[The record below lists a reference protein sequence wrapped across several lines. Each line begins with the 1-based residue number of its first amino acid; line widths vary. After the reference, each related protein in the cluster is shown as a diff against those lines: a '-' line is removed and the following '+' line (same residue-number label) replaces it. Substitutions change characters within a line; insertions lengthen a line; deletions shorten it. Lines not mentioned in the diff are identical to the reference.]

1 MNALKRLT
9 LVHSDTINQYPKS
22 STVHLRRFPPGQL
35 TACPAPAT
43 GECYTYNLF
52 NQLRTVT
59 MKRGTTT
66 QTRTFNYNT
75 LFQLTSMVQPESG
88 TTSYTYWTD
97 GQIRTKTDAKGN
109 VTTYVR
115 DGYGRMGAIYRKPSG
130 ATVDDP
136 TQTTMYGYD
145 TGVNA
150 QGRLSSVAVG
160 AATET
165 YEYTVGGLVSKKS
178 VAFPNNDTP
187 LEAVYAYDTLGR
199 MISLKYPDVYNSSG
213 AVAEVGRTLGYQ
225 YVDPMGPQ
233 KLTDSIYTSPG
244 WRVTSQRNAAGQLTQ
259 MVVYQPNGTSETE
272 TFSYNSLGQL
282 TQSSGRGS
290 NIEYRYSTTGNDGR
304 ITSRKDNISGEEVS
318 YTYDQLGRLI
328 AAATTG
334 PEWGLTRAYD
344 GFGNRLRQ
352 EVTKGGR
359 AAVFS
364 VDPAT
369 NRLNG
374 GGVTY
379 DANGS
384 IESFGTGAGT
394 AAYDVDNR
402 MVSMSLGASNVERYA
417 YSAANQRIQVTR
429 ANGTVETFF
438 YGLAGE
444 LLGVYQRGTNAN
456 GHKYFSSASIRVWFA
471 GRLIS
476 SGANS
481 VVTDRLGSVVKD
493 GSEAL
498 RYFPY
503 GDQNPA
509 STAENREKFATYTR
523 DGFSGL
529 DYAQNRYYSPQF
541 GRFTTADP
549 FSNSADYSRPQS
561 MNRYNY
567 VESDPANGVDPTG
580 LLAAPLAAPPPEWP
594 TIKWYAYLERITTT
608 ILAQRT
614 VSTTLDT
621 INQHCK
627 DLFNS
632 TLIPASGPGPQQTLY
647 NALANSIKTT
657 WFYEAEGP
665 EGYLTLAEATG
676 LRFAGSMTVHD
687 WAMRSYQVGDTA
699 ITMNYRNST
708 NDPFQSIPHVVLFSS
723 YFELSTAA
731 RGLVLLHELL
741 HVVLNTHDQIISALQ
756 IPDSYIKDSGPSI
769 GITKWL
775 EKGCQ

>member
-1 MNALKRLT
+1 MNESNPAGGAD
-9 LVHSDTINQYPKS
+9 LVT
-22 STVHLRRFPPGQL
+22 T
-35 TACPAPAT
+35 
-43 GECYTYNLF
+43 YTYNLF
-52 NQLRTVT
+52 NQPLTVT
-59 MKRGTTT
+59 MTRGTTT
-66 QTRTFNYNT
+66 QTRTFTYNT
-75 LFQLTSMVQPESG
+75 PFLLTSVAEPETG
-88 TTSYTYWTD
+88 TATYTYWTD

-115 DGYGRMGAIYRKPSG
+115 DGYGRPSTIYRKPAG

-136 TQTTMYGYD
+136 TQTTTYGYD

-150 QGRLSSVAVG
+150 QGRLSSVVVG

-165 YEYTVGGLVSKKS
+165 YEYSVGGLVTRKG
-178 VAFPNNDTP
+178 VAFPNNDAP
-187 LEAVYAYDTLGR
+187 LEAVYTYDTLGR
-199 MISLKYPDVYNSSG
+199 MTSMKYPDVYNGNG

-233 KLTDSIYTSPG
+233 KLTDSTYASPG
-244 WRVTSQRNAAGQLTQ
+244 WRVTAQRNSAGQLTQ
-259 MVVYQPNGTSETE
+259 MVVYQANGTSETE
-272 TFSYNSLGQL
+272 TFTYNSLGQL
-282 TQSSGRGS
+282 TQASGRGS
-290 NIEYRYSTTGNDGR
+290 NIEYRYSATGNDGR
-304 ITSRKDNISGEEVS
+304 ITSRKDNISGDEVS

-334 PEWGLTRAYD
+334 PEWGLTWAYD

-359 AAVFS
+359 AAVYS

-374 GGVTY
+374 GGATY
-379 DANGS
+379 DPNGS

-402 MVSMSLGASNVERYA
+402 MVSMSLDANNVERYA

-429 ANGTVETFF
+429 SNGTVETFF

-444 LLGVYQRGTNAN
+444 LLGVYQRGTKAN

-498 RYFPY
+498 RYYPY
-503 GDQNPA
+503 GDQNPG
-509 STAENREKFATYTR
+509 STTENREKFATYTR

-549 FSNSADYSRPQS
+549 FSDSADYSRPQG

-580 LLAAPLAAPPPEWP
+580 LLAAPLAEPPPGWP

-608 ILAQRT
+608 ILAQCT
-614 VSTTLDT
+614 VSTTLVT

-647 NALANSIKTT
+647 NALENSTKAT

-665 EGYLTLAEATG
+665 EGCLTLAEATG
-676 LRFAGSMTVHD
+676 LASAGSMTVHD
-687 WAMRSYQVGDTA
+687 WAIRSYQAGDIA
-699 ITMNYRNST
+699 ITMNYRKST
-708 NDPFQSIPHVVLFSS
+708 DDPFESIPHVVLFSG
-723 YFELSTAA
+723 YFELSTVA
-731 RGLVLLHELL
+731 RGLVLLYELL
-741 HVVLNTHDQIISALQ
+741 HVVHGTHDQIISALQ
-756 IPDSYIKDSGPSI
+756 IPDSYIKDTGPSI
-769 GITKWL
+769 GITN
-775 EKGCQ
+775 